1 MTQLRSGGT
10 SSGSFSRKAYSFSPQ
25 DRNSAT
31 ATSRAHS
38 PVPAAGLLRDGEAG
52 VLTYPYQQEQRDG
65 GEDAE
70 KGGQSD
76 PGSAPLPSVQ
86 IFLRQLPAYSPQR
99 TGIGCRLVG
108 GDGLRRRGEAAGLS
122 RALQLIL
129 Q

>member
-1 MTQLRSGGT
+1 MTAPSNTPATVQMTQLRSGGT

-31 ATSRAHS
+31 ATSRVRS

-52 VLTYPYQQEQRDG
+52 VLTYPCQQEQRDR

-76 PGSAPLPSVQ
+76 PGSAAVQ
-86 IFLRQLPAYSPQR
+86 L
-99 TGIGCRLVG
+99 
-108 GDGLRRRGEAAGLS
+108 
-122 RALQLIL
+122 
-129 Q
+129 

>member
-10 SSGSFSRKAYSFSPQ
+10 SSGSFFRKAYSFSPQ
-25 DRNSAT
+25 DRNSATAT

-52 VLTYPYQQEQRDG
+52 VLTYPYQQEQRDR

-76 PGSAPLPSVQ
+76 PGSAPLP
-86 IFLRQLPAYSPQR
+86 P
-99 TGIGCRLVG
+99 
-108 GDGLRRRGEAAGLS
+108 
-122 RALQLIL
+122 
-129 Q
+129 

>member
-10 SSGSFSRKAYSFSPQ
+10 SSGSFSRKAYSPSPQ

-31 ATSRAHS
+31 ATSRVRS

-52 VLTYPYQQEQRDG
+52 VLTYPYQQEQRDR

-76 PGSAPLPSVQ
+76 PGSAAVQ
-86 IFLRQLPAYSPQR
+86 P
-99 TGIGCRLVG
+99 
-108 GDGLRRRGEAAGLS
+108 
-122 RALQLIL
+122 
-129 Q
+129 